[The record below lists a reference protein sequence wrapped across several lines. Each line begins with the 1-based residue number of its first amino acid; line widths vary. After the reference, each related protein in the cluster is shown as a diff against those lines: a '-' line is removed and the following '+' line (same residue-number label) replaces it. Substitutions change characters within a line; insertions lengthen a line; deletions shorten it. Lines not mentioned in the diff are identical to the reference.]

1 MSDLKDKLAKAWA
14 NDLGERLPAGHAVYP
29 QRRPQNVKPPFSV
42 VTVMRMEQQTPGSDV
57 WLADVKMV
65 CVCDMAEGGSTEQE
79 TRIRRR
85 LVKYYDDLLRGPY
98 DDRAAHQ
105 TTLRL
110 RDQHKAGPSKG

>member
-1 MSDLKDKLAKAWA
+1 MT
-14 NDLGERLPAGHAVYP
+14 P
-29 QRRPQNVKPPFSV
+29 
-42 VTVMRMEQQTPGSDV
+42 EQQSAQVARERSIQRAEEDLTAIAILLDSPGWTYLTRRYTQARQALRDSI
-57 WLADVKMV
+57 AD
-65 CVCDMAEGGSTEQE
+65 DDTLTEQE

-105 TTLRL
+105 STLAN

>member
-1 MSDLKDKLAKAWA
+1 MTPEAQSAQVARERA
-14 NDLGERLPAGHAVYP
+14 N
-29 QRRPQNVKPPFSV
+29 QRAEEELTAIAILLES
-42 VTVMRMEQQTPGSDV
+42 PGWTYLVRRYTQLRQALRDSI
-57 WLADVKMV
+57 AD
-65 CVCDMAEGGSTEQE
+65 DDTLTEQE

-105 TTLRL
+105 STLRL